1 MLVSL
6 ISRIV
11 LSVALCLCAVMWL
24 LWGFVPLS
32 VLSRSLLTVLA
43 LMAGMAWAFRH
54 RQTEGAAVPDDE
66 FAGIDVHGPVI
77 LVCGD
82 GVETMFAG
90 QLLRRTSTG
99 CWLLTGESGTL
110 SAQVTRLLRHSPAL
124 AGQLSV
130 VYCCQPDG
138 QED

>member
-1 MLVSL
+1 M
-6 ISRIV
+6 SRAARSVV
-11 LSVALCLCAVMWL
+11 LCFCAAMWL
-24 LWGFVPLS
+24 LWGFVPFS
-32 VLSRSLLTVLA
+32 VLTRSLLTVLA
-43 LMAGMAWAFRH
+43 LMAGMACAFRH

-66 FAGIDVHGPVI
+66 LAGIDVHGPVV

-82 GVETMFAG
+82 GVEAMFAG

-99 CWLLTGESGTL
+99 CWLLTGESGAL